1 MGSLSIIRQRA
12 AEIEGKEK
20 VIIESQGKDRRR
32 GQNMNEQKKE
42 MDSSTKW

>member
-20 VIIESQGKDRRR
+20 LIIESPGK
-32 GQNMNEQKKE
+32 NKE
-42 MDSSTKW
+42 TGAEHE